1 MNDELLTQR
10 LRAASETIEMSEH
23 AQARHLEAI
32 AAALS
37 GDNVTPLPSTAM
49 NRRRRFVASIVAAAV
64 IAPAGLAAA
73 SEDSVPGDAL
83 YGVKQVSERVLVLFD
98 SDVIARHRIE
108 ELEALESRG
117 EATSDL
123 YELAVSALTELDED
137 HSLWQRLEASPRF
150 VAEAVGEDDPFADDD
165 RSIDDTPRPPTTI
178 DVTLPDGSTAVV
190 SVEDGRIT
198 EVETPTGWAVV
209 EIDGDEVTVR
219 SARHEVEL
227 ELLDNG
233 ELRSTVIDDFG
244 SIGDDS
250 ESDDALLDDTS
261 RDVVTNPGGSD
272 SHDEADTDDLG
283 DDADDEP
290 EDDDSTD
297 D

>member
-1 MNDELLTQR
+1 M
-10 LRAASETIEMSEH
+10 
-23 AQARHLEAI
+23 
-32 AAALS
+32 
-37 GDNVTPLPSTAM
+37 
-49 NRRRRFVASIVAAAV
+49 
-64 IAPAGLAAA
+64 
-73 SEDSVPGDAL
+73 
-83 YGVKQVSERVLVLFD
+83 
-98 SDVIARHRIE
+98 
-108 ELEALESRG
+108 
-117 EATSDL
+117 
-123 YELAVSALTELDED
+123 
-137 HSLWQRLEASPRF
+137 
-150 VAEAVGEDDPFADDD
+150 
-165 RSIDDTPRPPTTI
+165 
-178 DVTLPDGSTAVV
+178 
-190 SVEDGRIT
+190 IT

-233 ELRSTVIDDFG
+233 ELRSTVIDDFD

-250 ESDDALLDDTS
+250 ESDDELADDTS